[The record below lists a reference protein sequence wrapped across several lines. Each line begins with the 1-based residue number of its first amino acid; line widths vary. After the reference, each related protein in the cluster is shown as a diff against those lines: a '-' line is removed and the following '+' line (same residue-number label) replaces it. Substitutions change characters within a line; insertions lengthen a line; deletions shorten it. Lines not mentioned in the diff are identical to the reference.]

1 MTTAHLDAPQRLR
14 SSADIGRV
22 FAARRSRPGQLL
34 VLHARA
40 TERDAATRIAV
51 VASRRVGTAV
61 RRNRAKRLLR
71 EAARREAWVA
81 GHDLVLTAR
90 AACADAGLAEV
101 RADLHELARRLDL
114 VVGDVR

>member
-1 MTTAHLDAPQRLR
+1 MTSAQLHAPQRLR

-22 FAARRSRPGQLL
+22 FAARRSRPGRLL
-34 VLHARA
+34 VLHAR
-40 TERDAATRIAV
+40 TTGPDDPTRMAV

-71 EAARREAWVA
+71 EAARREPWVA

-90 AACADAGLAEV
+90 AACADAGLHDV
-101 RADLHELARRLDL
+101 RTDLHELAARLGL
-114 VVGDVR
+114 VAEDHR

>member
-22 FAARRSRPGQLL
+22 FAARRSRPGRLL
-34 VLHARA
+34 VVHARA
-40 TERDAATRIAV
+40 SGDDDPTRIAV

-71 EAARREAWVA
+71 EAARREPWLG

-90 AACADAGLAEV
+90 AACADAGLHDV
-101 RADLHELARRLDL
+101 RADLHEVATRLDL
-114 VVGDVR
+114 VAEVHS